1 MNESDRGAIMATW
14 LHFVGRGAYGTVNQ
28 FAKEVQRHG
37 IQRGV
42 SIAQMKAL
50 SWGDRVV
57 LAMQQND
64 GRTLAFGFFFI
75 STVACAAQVAGII
88 AEEFPLTRI
97 KQAANG
103 GQVVEG
109 TSGSYMLGP
118 SFTMVDAPSL
128 AQLAQRLTSKDK
140 PFIGGSLVRAKP
152 VILLDHKVGV
162 GFLPFDFRAMNLA
175 AEASD
180 DDALPVIAGR
190 LQPVFDCDQ
199 LGAEIAEKG
208 IIQLENYRRNKTS

>member
-1 MNESDRGAIMATW
+1 MATW
-14 LHFVGRGAYGTVNQ
+14 LHFIGRGAYGTVNQ
-28 FAKEVQRHG
+28 FAKEAQRQG

-57 LAMQQND
+57 LAMQQKD
-64 GRTLAFGFFFI
+64 GQTLAFGFFFI
-75 STVACAAQVAGII
+75 STVACAVKVAGIL

-97 KQAANG
+97 KQASDG
-103 GQVVEG
+103 GQAVEG
-109 TSGSYMLGP
+109 TSGSYVLGP
-118 SFTMVDAPSL
+118 SFTMIDAPTL
-128 AQLAQRLTSKDK
+128 AQLAQRLTNKDK
-140 PFIGGSLVRAKP
+140 PFIGGSLVRSKP
-152 VILLDHKVGV
+152 VILIDHKVGI
-162 GFLPFDFRAMNLA
+162 GFLPFDFRAMKLA

-199 LGAEIAEKG
+199 LGADISEKG
-208 IIQLENYRRNKTS
+208 IVQLDNYRRNKTS